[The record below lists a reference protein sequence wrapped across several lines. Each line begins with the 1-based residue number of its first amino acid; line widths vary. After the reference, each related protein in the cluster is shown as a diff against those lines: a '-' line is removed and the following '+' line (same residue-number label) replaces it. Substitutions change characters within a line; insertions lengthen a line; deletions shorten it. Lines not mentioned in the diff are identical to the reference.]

1 MSCQSILPLIL
12 CGGGG
17 IRLWPLSR
25 ESYPKQYLEIN
36 RKESTTFLQKTLN
49 RLYKKTSF
57 QNPILICNEA
67 DRFIVAE
74 QIRQIDI
81 IARSILLE
89 PVRRN
94 TAPAITSAIISAMK
108 NGEDPTILVLPSDHF
123 IQDEDQFIKVIENAK
138 FYSDKGKIVLFG
150 IKPSNAETGYGYI
163 ESKSDI
169 DFSSITGQE
178 INRFIE
184 KPDKFSAEAFIKQ
197 EKFLWNS
204 GMFLF
209 KASKMINE
217 IKKREPNL
225 YELCVKSLSKNLI
238 DLSFQRL
245 DKEFFEKCENI
256 SIDKAIMEKTDLG
269 IVVPLAAG
277 WKDIGS
283 WRSMWEVGD
292 KDNNDNVI
300 LGEVFTENISNCYL
314 RSDSRLIVG
323 IGLENLIV
331 VETDDAILVAN
342 KNQTQRVKHLVEH
355 LNSIGKEEANTHKR
369 IYRPWGCYIS
379 ISDGDNWQ
387 IKKIIVKPKESLSL
401 QLHQYR
407 TEHWIVVSG
416 KAFVEIEDR
425 KIILEVNQ
433 STYIPRNTKHRLSNP
448 GEEEL
453 ILIEVQSGSYLGEDD
468 IKRFDD
474 KYGRI

>member
-1 MSCQSILPLIL
+1 MSSELIIPVVL

-36 RKESTTFLQKTLN
+36 NNESITFLQKTLC
-49 RLYKKTSF
+49 RLNKIANI
-57 QNPILICNEA
+57 QNPILICNEE

-74 QIRQIDI
+74 QIRQIGI
-81 IARSILLE
+81 IAKSILLE

-94 TAPAITSAIISAMK
+94 TAPAVTAAIICALK
-108 NGEDPTILVLPSDHF
+108 NGDDPTILVLPSDH
-123 IQDEDQFIKVIENAK
+123 IIEDQNQFIKVIENSK
-138 FYSDKGKIVLFG
+138 TYSDNGKIVLFG
-150 IKPSNAETGYGYI
+150 IKPNKAETGYGYI
-163 ESKSDI
+163 ESNEDI
-169 DFSSITGQE
+169 DFSSLIGQE
-178 INRFIE
+178 IKRFIE
-184 KPDKFSAEAFIKQ
+184 KPDRVSAESFIKQ
-197 EKFLWNS
+197 KRFSWNS

-209 KASKMINE
+209 KASTMLSE
-217 IKKREPNL
+217 IKKRSPEL
-225 YELCVKSLSKNLI
+225 YEICEKSLSENLI

-245 DKEFFEKCENI
+245 DKDIFEKCENI
-256 SIDKAIMEKTDLG
+256 SIDKAIMEQTDLG
-269 IVVPLAAG
+269 LVMPLTAG

-283 WRSMWEVGD
+283 WQSMWEVGN
-292 KDNNDNVI
+292 KDNKGNVI
-300 LGEVFTENISNCYL
+300 LGDVFTENISNSYL
-314 RSDSRLIVG
+314 RADSRLIVG
-323 IGLENLIV
+323 IGLKNLIV

-342 KNQTQRVKHLVEH
+342 LNQTQRVKHIVEY
-355 LNSIGKEEANTHKR
+355 LNSIGKDEATTHKR
-369 IYRPWGCYIS
+369 IYRPWGSYTS
-379 ISDGDNWQ
+379 IGDGDNWQ

-401 QLHQYR
+401 QLHEYR

-416 KAFVEIEDR
+416 KAFVEIDER

-433 STYIPRNTKHRLSNP
+433 STYIPLNTKHRLSNP
-448 GEEEL
+448 GEEDL